1 MSTEVTIP
9 TITDGVTEPEETVRI
24 QLVGFE
30 EPPVGP
36 VFTGRIEDK
45 S

>member
-1 MSTEVTIP
+1 MAIP
-9 TITDGVTEPEETVRI
+9 TIADGVAEPEEAARI
-24 QLVGFE
+24 QLFGFE

-36 VFTGRIEDK
+36 VFTGRIEDG

>member
-1 MSTEVTIP
+1 MTIP